1 MRARK
6 GALIKS
12 RTEFARQRYEDF
24 EIETLT
30 SAGSERVSLVRW
42 CRRRVSPKVGFAARD
57 LDRRFISESDVD
69 VATAHCES
77 VYCSF
82 QGVFDVLS
90 R

>member
-1 MRARK
+1 M
-6 GALIKS
+6 I
-12 RTEFARQRYEDF
+12 D
-24 EIETLT
+24 TLT
-30 SAGSERVSLVRW
+30 GAASERVSS
-42 CRRRVSPKVGFAARD
+42 RRAGVAAHRVSPKVEFAARD
-57 LDRRFISESDVD
+57 LDRRLISESDVD